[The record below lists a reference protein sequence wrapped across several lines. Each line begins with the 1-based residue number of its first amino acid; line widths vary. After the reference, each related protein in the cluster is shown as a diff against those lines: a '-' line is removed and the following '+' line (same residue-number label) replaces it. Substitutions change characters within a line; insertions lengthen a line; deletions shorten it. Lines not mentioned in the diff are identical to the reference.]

1 MIASIV
7 EIKINYPGINLTKA
21 TQSMEEIT
29 LLTEKTIWITLI
41 VRQI

>member
-1 MIASIV
+1 MKKK
-7 EIKINYPGINLTKA
+7 IKCPGINLTKA

-29 LLTEKTIWITLI
+29 LLTEKTIWITLM